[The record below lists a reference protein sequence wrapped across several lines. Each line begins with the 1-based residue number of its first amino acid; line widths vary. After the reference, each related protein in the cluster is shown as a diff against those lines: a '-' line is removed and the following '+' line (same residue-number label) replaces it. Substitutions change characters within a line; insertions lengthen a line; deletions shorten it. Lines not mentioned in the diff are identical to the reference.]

1 MDRTKEALAK
11 KIKELERAEVI
22 AHVVS
27 DWAGIARTKRR
38 NVLLL
43 SKCFGGFKAY
53 KESQK
58 TQTQVNRTK
67 NQGNNMISSR
77 KWPMLS

>member
-22 AHVVS
+22 THVVA
-27 DWAGIARTKRR
+27 DWSGIARTKRR

-43 SKCFGGFKAY
+43 SKCFNGFKNY
-53 KESQK
+53 KSQQE
-58 TQTQVNRTK
+58 TQKQVFE
-67 NQGNNMISSR
+67 
-77 KWPMLS
+77 